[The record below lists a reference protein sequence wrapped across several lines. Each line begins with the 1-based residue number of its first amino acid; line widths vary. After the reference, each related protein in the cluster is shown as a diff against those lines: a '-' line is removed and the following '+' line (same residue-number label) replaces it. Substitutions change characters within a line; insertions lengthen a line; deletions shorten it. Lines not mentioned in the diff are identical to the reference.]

1 MDFRGVDE
9 ATLDNGRALNAAFLA
24 LATGPAAPAGLEP
37 DFIDRLRHLDAC
49 RLERLSRAPFLL
61 FAVAIID
68 RAPGPAV
75 PLRDSLDLFEDPM
88 GRAEARLVIATLS
101 LLWSLARTD
110 RHAARFLA
118 GTSRGWCDDIAAAAL
133 VDVLDTT
140 RRFETLVVPRSV
152 KQPLFWDKL
161 LVSACD
167 RRPFVRRAARQSALQ
182 CVLTECRDD
191 TYVPVAVAACRK
203 PAPPQRVAE

>member
-1 MDFRGVDE
+1 M
-9 ATLDNGRALNAAFLA
+9 
-24 LATGPAAPAGLEP
+24 
-37 DFIDRLRHLDAC
+37 
-49 RLERLSRAPFLL
+49 
-61 FAVAIID
+61 
-68 RAPGPAV
+68 
-75 PLRDSLDLFEDPM
+75 PLRDSMDLFDDPM

-118 GTSRGWCDDIAAAAL
+118 GTSRGWCDDIAGASL

-140 RRFETLVVPRSV
+140 RRYETLVVPRSV
-152 KQPLFWDKL
+152 AQRRFWDKL
-161 LVSACD
+161 FVSACD
-167 RRPFVRRAARQSALQ
+167 RRSFVRRAARHSALQ

-203 PAPPQRVAE
+203 RGPAQRVAE